1 MLEDMLKKIHML
13 LIPCSYFTDDDFFSQ
28 PHIRIWNSVSL
39 ATVAVIGNGD
49 FSGPINGLSFSRADG
64 GVLLAAIEDSPD
76 KIISVWEVRGD
87 RGQRITETRVRTPPI
102 PDDSRSVFTTDIFH

>member
-1 MLEDMLKKIHML
+1 M
-13 LIPCSYFTDDDFFSQ
+13 
-28 PHIRIWNSVSL
+28 SL
-39 ATVAVIGNGD
+39 ATVSVIGNGD

-87 RGQRITETRVRTPPI
+87 RGQRITETRV
-102 PDDSRSVFTTDIFH
+102 SR

>member
-1 MLEDMLKKIHML
+1 M
-13 LIPCSYFTDDDFFSQ
+13 Q

-76 KIISVWEVRGD
+76 KIISVWEFRGD
-87 RGQRITETRVRTPPI
+87 RGQRITETRVRNRFDLCEFLT
-102 PDDSRSVFTTDIFH
+102 DFFLDQFSVL

>member
-1 MLEDMLKKIHML
+1 M
-13 LIPCSYFTDDDFFSQ
+13 
-28 PHIRIWNSVSL
+28 SL

-49 FSGPINGLSFSRADG
+49 FAGPINGLSFSRADG

-87 RGQRITETRVRTPPI
+87 RGQRITETRVRFCSVDLFLI
-102 PDDSRSVFTTDIFH
+102 FLKLFSFFFWSNSVFGRHSCLCGISSARS